1 MKWANGKLMNN
12 QNEYKP
18 DFLVYNTSGSKRCV
32 IIIAEFK
39 PTEKNSYVESD
50 LVKLAQQMKVTLNEM
65 IMNGVSKPEVCG
77 VHCEGENVYTYIM
90 DLPSPKLYRL
100 ANASKIKLFKSL
112 DQISLLPS
120 VITHLLCLKNVA
132 SKTATKVETAS
143 LYSYNN
149 LKRPAP
155 NPPEEWLSSVK
166 AVLSRLPKKQK
177 K

>member
-1 MKWANGKLMNN
+1 MEF
-12 QNEYKP
+12 QNLK
-18 DFLVYNTSGSKRCV
+18 S
-32 IIIAEFK
+32 
-39 PTEKNSYVESD
+39 
-50 LVKLAQQMKVTLNEM
+50 
-65 IMNGVSKPEVCG
+65 G

-90 DLPSPKLYRL
+90 DLPSP
-100 ANASKIKLFKSL
+100 KLFKSL

-166 AVLSRLPKKQK
+166 AVLSRLPKKTK
-177 K
+177 EINPISYYIILINNKFMCVLSS